1 MWGWIALAVF
11 IVFIIVL
18 YLLSPLISPPQ
29 INLKDAH
36 VLITGGSSGIG
47 KALAIQAVQQ
57 GSKVTLLARD
67 KLKLEEAKK
76 EIQKYVIE
84 DDCEQR
90 VQTVSV
96 DLSGDYQLV
105 ESLLHNAESSL
116 GGVDILINCAGT
128 SSPGRF
134 DELPVSEFRKM
145 MEINYI
151 SAVHATRALLPGMKE
166 RGRGRIVFVSSQ
178 AGQLGLFG
186 FSAYSASKFALRG
199 LAEALQME
207 VKPYNVY
214 LTLAFPA
221 DTNTPGFQEEQ
232 KSKKQTFLP
241 LETKLISET
250 SGLFSAENV
259 ASIILADTVRG
270 RFFSSMGLD
279 GIMLS
284 CLTCGFSPVTSLMEA
299 TQQVV
304 TMGIFRI
311 ISLFYLDHFDRIVRR
326 CKLDRETR
334 NSEKKKI

>member
-1 MWGWIALAVF
+1 MWGWIALAIF

-29 INLKDAH
+29 INMQEAH

-47 KALAIQAVQQ
+47 KALAIQAIQQ
-57 GSKVTLLARD
+57 GAKVTLVARD
-67 KLKLEEAKK
+67 KAKLEEAKK
-76 EIQKYVIE
+76 ELLTYVLE
-84 DDCEQR
+84 SEKEKR
-90 VQTVSV
+90 VQIISV
-96 DLSGDYQLV
+96 DLSADFQKV
-105 ESLLHNAESSL
+105 ESALLSAESSL
-116 GGVDILINCAGT
+116 GNVDILINCAGT

-134 DELPVSEFRKM
+134 EELPISDFKKM
-145 MEINYI
+145 MEINYM
-151 SAVHATRALLPGMKE
+151 SAVHATRALIPGMKE
-166 RGRGRIVFVSSQ
+166 RAKGRIVFVSSQ

-207 VKPYNVY
+207 VKPYNIY
-214 LTLAFPA
+214 LTLAFPP

-232 KSKKQTFLP
+232 KTKP

-259 ASIILADTVRG
+259 ASIILSDTVRG

-304 TMGIFRI
+304 TMGVFRI

-326 CKLDRETR
+326 CKLDREAQK
-334 NSEKKKI
+334 SDKKKL